1 MELLCFSRP
10 RHESQS
16 VRVRFRCVG
25 PKIDKKESHYSAA
38 KIFRKENQAQ

>member
-10 RHESQS
+10 HCETQS
-16 VRVRFRCVG
+16 VRFRFRCVG

-38 KIFRKENQAQ
+38 KIFRKENQA